1 MDCFKLVPSRMIINY
16 YYNYSFTFYSVQKFD
31 CTLYWQHR
39 RKYLNTSV
47 SQWFFQSSYV
57 DHSLIAV
64 RHIRSEHFNTDWQM
78 YIHLPLLSVNSG
90 VPSTSLV
97 FKYTLKDPTVLPCML
112 YQKVSLWIAWKSPS
126 LILFYNDCHS
136 FSYGDTQNIV

>member
-1 MDCFKLVPSRMIINY
+1 
-16 YYNYSFTFYSVQKFD
+16 
-31 CTLYWQHR
+31 
-39 RKYLNTSV
+39 
-47 SQWFFQSSYV
+47 
-57 DHSLIAV
+57 
-64 RHIRSEHFNTDWQM
+64 M

-136 FSYGDTQNIV
+136 FSYGDTKNIV